1 MEMPSPS
8 KMPFRCRRE
17 GGLRMTGRNSIAALL
32 LLTSHAW
39 AASGFNGV
47 ITKCA
52 DGDTVVVERSDHS
65 IVKVRLAFVDCPEVK
80 HRLRDKDQPGGQEAL
95 KYVKDNWQGKEV
107 RVTPKGESYGR
118 IVAEVVDAKTE
129 KSMGLDL
136 VSRGHA
142 EVDQRFSKSKLLLDA
157 ESKAKAEGIGLWSSK
172 TTPIHPWDWRKQ
184 QRVRGK

>member
-1 MEMPSPS
+1 MKILFLP
-8 KMPFRCRRE
+8 
-17 GGLRMTGRNSIAALL
+17 ALL
-32 LLTSHAW
+32 AAFCSPAW
-39 AASGFNGV
+39 GAPPASFPATIV
-47 ITKCA
+47 RA
-52 DGDTVVVERSDHS
+52 SDADTVVCERSDHS
-65 IVKVRLAFVDCPEVK
+65 LVRVRLFAVDSPEVK

-95 KYVKDNWQGKEV
+95 KYVQENWQGKEV
-107 RVTPKGESYGR
+107 TVTPKGESYGR

>member
-1 MEMPSPS
+1 MKLLFLP
-8 KMPFRCRRE
+8 
-17 GGLRMTGRNSIAALL
+17 ALL
-32 LLTSHAW
+32 AAFCSPAW
-39 AASGFNGV
+39 GAPPASFPATIV
-47 ITKCA
+47 RA
-52 DGDTVVVERSDHS
+52 SDADTVVCERSDHS
-65 IVKVRLAFVDCPEVK
+65 LVRVRLFAVDAPEVR

-95 KYVKDNWQGKEV
+95 KYVQENWQGKEV
-107 RVTPKGESYGR
+107 TVTPKGESYGR

>member
-1 MEMPSPS
+1 MLIRSFAIP
-8 KMPFRCRRE
+8 
-17 GGLRMTGRNSIAALL
+17 ALL
-32 LLTSHAW
+32 AAFCSPAW
-39 AASGFNGV
+39 GAPPAYYPAV
-47 ITKCA
+47 IVRVS
-52 DGDTVVVERSDHS
+52 DGDTFVCERGDNSR
-65 IVKVRLAFVDCPEVK
+65 VKVRLFAVDAPEVR

-95 KYVKDNWQGKEV
+95 KYVKENWQGKEV
-107 RVTPKGESYGR
+107 TVTPKGESYGR